1 MIEILSD
8 LLSGPNVLLVG
19 AAMFLVAGAVTYFT
33 VQAPDPVDVQPGML
47 GIHDAI
53 LQLSAR
59 KRLVNPGLKWLADVA
74 GKFNPT
80 ERVAL
85 LEKRVAMAGMS
96 VNWPIERV
104 QLYKLVFGVVGLL
117 FGSAVFFLTSS
128 PVNITLGP
136 AIAAAGW
143 MGFDYVLDKK
153 AKARQQT
160 IEYALPDILDQ
171 LTIIVEA
178 GLGFEGAFQRVIES
192 NDTPL
197 VHEFARVLRSIRLG
211 MSRNEA
217 MNQLLERTDV
227 VQLRMFVRALN
238 QADRSGIPIGQVF
251 RVQADEAREKRRQRA
266 EEKAMQ
272 LPVKLLF
279 PLVLFILPSLFIAI
293 LGPAVVRVQGN
304 GGINGGGGG

>member
-1 MIEILSD
+1 MVETLSS
-8 LLSGPNVLLVG
+8 LLTGPSVLLVG
-19 AAMFLVAGAVTYFT
+19 AAMFVLAGVLTYVT
-33 VQAPDPVDVQPGML
+33 VQDTGGPRQIDAATL

-59 KRLVNPGLKWLADVA
+59 KRLVNPALKWMSDLAA
-74 GKFNPT
+74 KFNPA

-85 LEKRVAMAGMS
+85 LEKRIAMAGMS
-96 VNWPIERV
+96 VNWPMERV
-104 QLYKLVFGVVGLL
+104 QLYKLVFGVLGLL
-117 FGSAVFFLTSS
+117 AGSAVFFSMSS

-136 AIAAAGW
+136 AVAAAGW

-153 AKARQQT
+153 SKTRQQE

-178 GLGFEGAFQRVIES
+178 GLGFEAAFQRVIES

-197 VHEFARVLRSIRLG
+197 AHEFARVLRSIRLG
-211 MSRNEA
+211 MPRSLA
-217 MNQLLERTDV
+217 LNQLLDRTDV

-266 EEKAMQ
+266 EEKAMA

-279 PLVLFILPSLFIAI
+279 PLVVFILPALFIAI
-293 LGPAVVRVQGN
+293 LGPAAVRIKGN
-304 GGINGGGGG
+304 GGLSGGGG